1 MSRACLLF
9 VSLLAGCSHI
19 SDLKV
24 VFKGDGDVIVNSE
37 SFALRSSEDGYRIRK
52 HFPQAESI
60 SLVGLE
66 NCQMSEVWN
75 LIDAH
80 CKEGESKIDIL
91 SPINEYVLILR
102 NGMRRPIKWFGRYS
116 DPFHLNDYDQGKC
129 IEIDCANFPREI
141 PMVRD
146 RNSFL
151 HLKFEVR
158 NTSGSVILDVIEKF
172 DSAGGANSDV
182 YLLPY

>member
-1 MSRACLLF
+1 MSRGCLLF
-9 VSLLAGCSHI
+9 FSLLVGCSHI
-19 SDLKV
+19 PDLQV
-24 VFKGDGDVIVNSE
+24 EFNGHGDVVVNSE
-37 SFALRSSEDGYRIRK
+37 SFVLRSREDGYRIRRK
-52 HFPQAESI
+52 FSQARLI
-60 SLVGLE
+60 CLKGLE
-66 NCQMSEVWN
+66 KCQMSEVWN

-80 CKEGESKIDIL
+80 CKDCKSQSDML
-91 SPINEYVLILR
+91 SPIDEYALILR

-116 DPFHLNDYDQGKC
+116 DPSHLNDYDQGKC

-141 PMVRD
+141 PMLRD

-172 DSAGGANSDV
+172 DSAGGANNDV